1 MGSVNFTRP
10 STRIESNKPALFCLR
25 ILSHSEIFGEQRKME
40 FWKAWNQ
47 INFPDIK
54 SKPNFLAYLKD
65 TPHCISI
72 LMPSSLMPALTR
84 P

>member
-47 INFPDIK
+47 IYFPDIK
-54 SKPNFLAYLKD
+54 SKPDLLAYLKD

-72 LMPSSLMPALTR
+72 LMPSSLKPALTR